1 MKIKQPCDV
10 GMVSACLQKVAD
22 LKATSAYAQ
31 RQRVLALLID
41 HPAST
46 FELRD
51 RYNVMMPGARVIEL
65 REQGHEILT
74 ERRNLPD
81 RFGRI
86 HPRVAVYVLV
96 RLAQQKE
103 LVA

>member
-1 MKIKQPCDV
+1 MEIKQPCDM
-10 GMVSACLQKVAD
+10 GAPLDCPEKTMDLQ
-22 LKATSAYAQ
+22 ATSAYAQ
-31 RQRVLALLID
+31 RQRVLAVLID

-51 RYNVMMPGARVIEL
+51 RYSVMMPAARVIEL

-74 ERRNLPD
+74 QRRNLSD

-96 RLAQQKE
+96 RLAQHKE

>member
-1 MKIKQPCDV
+1 MKVKQPYEV
-10 GMVSACLQKVAD
+10 GMVPACLQKNTD
-22 LKATSAYAQ
+22 LQATSTYAQ
-31 RQRVLALLID
+31 RQRVLTVLMD

-51 RYNVMMPGARVIEL
+51 RFNIMMPGARVIEL

-74 ERRNLPD
+74 LRQNLPD

>member
-1 MKIKQPCDV
+1 MTTEQPRKM
-10 GMVSACLQKVAD
+10 GTPSACPEKTMD
-22 LKATSAYAQ
+22 LHATSAYAQ
-31 RQRVLALLID
+31 QQRVLAVLMD

-51 RYNVMMPGARVIEL
+51 RYSVMMPAARVIEL

-74 ERRNLPD
+74 RRQNLPD

-96 RLAQQKE
+96 RLSEQKE
-103 LVA
+103 IAA

>member
-1 MKIKQPCDV
+1 M
-10 GMVSACLQKVAD
+10 D
-22 LKATSAYAQ
+22 LHATSAYAQ
-31 RQRVLALLID
+31 QQRVLAVLMD

-51 RYNVMMPGARVIEL
+51 RYSVMMPAARVIEL

-74 ERRNLPD
+74 RRQNLPD

-96 RLAQQKE
+96 RLSEQKE
-103 LVA
+103 IAA